1 MARSYLA
8 LFTYLLNSAVVGR
21 EYSDLGLHVNG
32 WMRYLARPDERKLC
46 VCVCVCVCLSVAGV
60 VGSLAITE
68 RGSYHL
74 VAEWTPPS
82 EPNGIILNYIVT
94 CRVGES

>member
-46 VCVCVCVCLSVAGV
+46 VCVCVCVFVSRRSGGLAGYNRAR
-60 VGSLAITE
+60 L
-68 RGSYHL
+68 L
-74 VAEWTPPS
+74 PP
-82 EPNGIILNYIVT
+82 GG
-94 CRVGES
+94 RVDAA